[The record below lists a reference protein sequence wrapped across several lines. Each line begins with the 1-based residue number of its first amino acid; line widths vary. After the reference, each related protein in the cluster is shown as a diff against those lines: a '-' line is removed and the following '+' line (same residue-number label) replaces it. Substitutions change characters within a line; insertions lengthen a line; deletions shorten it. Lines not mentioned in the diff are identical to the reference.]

1 VAAQR
6 AWFEKDYYKV
16 LGVAEKAS
24 AKEITKAYRKLA
36 RELHPDA
43 NPGDDKAEERFK
55 EVSAAY
61 DVIGDETRRAEY
73 DEVRRLGPMGGFG
86 PGGGGGGFRGA
97 PGGAGGPGGMGFDPQ
112 DLGGLFGNLFNRQG
126 GRGAPGRGAG
136 PQRGDD
142 LQAELTLSFGDALAG
157 LTTTINLVGDAACH
171 VCKGTGSKPGVA
183 PTVCPTCQGRG
194 VTEENQGFFSFSTP
208 CPTCAGQGVI
218 IEDPCTNCRG
228 AGTERRTREVK
239 VRLPSGVADGQT
251 IRLKGRGGPG
261 RNGGPPGDLFV
272 RVAVLPDPLFARRGE
287 DLAITI
293 PVTFPEAALGTQVR
307 VPTAD
312 GEPVTIKVPAGTSS
326 GKVLRVRGR
335 GVETRKG
342 RGDLL
347 VTIDVVVPAELND
360 AQRAAVEAFAEA
372 TEGSP
377 RARLGVEP

>member
-1 VAAQR
+1 
-6 AWFEKDYYKV
+6 
-16 LGVAEKAS
+16 
-24 AKEITKAYRKLA
+24 
-36 RELHPDA
+36 
-43 NPGDDKAEERFK
+43 
-55 EVSAAY
+55 
-61 DVIGDETRRAEY
+61 
-73 DEVRRLGPMGGFG
+73 
-86 PGGGGGGFRGA
+86 
-97 PGGAGGPGGMGFDPQ
+97 
-112 DLGGLFGNLFNRQG
+112 
-126 GRGAPGRGAG
+126 
-136 PQRGDD
+136 
-142 LQAELTLSFGDALAG
+142 
-157 LTTTINLVGDAACH
+157 
-171 VCKGTGSKPGVA
+171 
-183 PTVCPTCQGRG
+183 
-194 VTEENQGFFSFSTP
+194 
-208 CPTCAGQGVI
+208 VI